1 MKVSHKLLSRCKSVI
16 KEVIRWNIIEMFGWV
31 KVKKAF
37 QEVHERICATHASG
51 HMTARQIQRSGIS

>member
-37 QEVHERICATHASG
+37 QEVHERICATHANK
-51 HMTARQIQRSGIS
+51 HMMARQI